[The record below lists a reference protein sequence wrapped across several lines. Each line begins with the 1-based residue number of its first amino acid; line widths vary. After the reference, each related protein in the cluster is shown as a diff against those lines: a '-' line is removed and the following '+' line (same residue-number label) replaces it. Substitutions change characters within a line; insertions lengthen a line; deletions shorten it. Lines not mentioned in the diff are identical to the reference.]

1 MHKKVI
7 INLCN
12 GHTMY
17 KDVLCD
23 NYNIKGGQSC
33 VKAEIFYTIEAK
45 LVFKLDCYR
54 FKMLMLI
61 PINKKNTEM

>member
-1 MHKKVI
+1 
-7 INLCN
+7 
-12 GHTMY
+12 MY

-23 NYNIKGGQSC
+23 NYNIKRGQSC

-54 FKMLMLI
+54 FKMLI
-61 PINKKNTEM
+61 PISKKYTEM